1 MSTVIFFLLLLLYVS
16 LGVKFLGDKNIFHFL
31 IITCIFPFTS
41 ALTNFHT
48 HYQIS
53 VYYIFVF
60 IVVLMHVLHSLLKNK
75 IEKTIIYVGLF
86 LLIFI
91 FFFLIYDVF
100 LNPKN
105 LRVVNLLKDIK
116 PLLFLFFGF
125 ILLDV
130 FKNSQ
135 ISWGAPIVKKILFY
149 NFIASIFWFVIFN
162 NTGFVSFVTND
173 GYYQINET
181 RYSSLGSSFVI
192 LYFIANLSINK
203 KINKK
208 ELLYIFSPLFLAGNR
223 TIFFALAVV
232 YLGNVLLS
240 TKDVLKLLKKFF
252 GFGLGLLFIIL
263 GIFSFNKKLQNRV
276 MSMFNYDLV
285 IKQLFSNRFSP
296 FFEELLTFKW
306 YNYFFGKGI
315 GETIYIPWF
324 VYRENIKNFNSTMDN
339 IYLTLYIKYGIF
351 SFLLLS
357 IVYLFFFKLKSNKR
371 FKYLLC
377 IYYLIMGLTT
387 AFMYQTK
394 FLLELVILSAFTFKS
409 LQDSSSVNKFSSL

>member
-1 MSTVIFFLLLLLYVS
+1 MLDTLTFFSLSIIFLLLGLR
-16 LGVKFLGDKNIFHFL
+16 FLKNKNIKFFL
-31 IITCIFPFTS
+31 FLMVLFPFAS
-41 ALTNFHT
+41 ALASFHT
-48 HYQIS
+48 RYQIN

-60 IVVLMHVLHSLLKNK
+60 VIILMHILNDFLKNRVA
-75 IEKTIIYVGLF
+75 KTVLYVGLF
-86 LLIFI
+86 LSCFI
-91 FFFLIYDVF
+91 FFYLMIDVL

-105 LRVVNLLKDIK
+105 LNIIDLLKDFK

-125 ILLDV
+125 ILLDI
-130 FKNSQ
+130 FRNNQ
-135 ISWGAPIVKKILFY
+135 IDWGSSIVKKILFY

-208 ELLYIFSPLFLAGNR
+208 ELLYIFFPLFLAGNR

-232 YLGNVLLS
+232 YLVNVLLS
-240 TKDVLKLLKKFF
+240 TKDVLKLTKKFF
-252 GFGLGLLFIIL
+252 AFGLGLSIIIL
-263 GIFSFNKKLQNRV
+263 GIFSFNEKLQNRIL
-276 MSMFNYDLV
+276 SMFDYDLV

-296 FFEELLTFKW
+296 FFEKLLTFKW

-324 VYRENIKNFNSTMDN
+324 VYRENINNFNSTMDN
-339 IYLTLYIKYGIF
+339 IYMTLYIKYGIF
-351 SFLLLS
+351 SLLLLS
-357 IVYLFFFKLKSNKR
+357 LVALFFFKLQSNKR

-387 AFMYQTK
+387 AFIYQTK
-394 FLLELVILSAFTFKS
+394 FLFELVILSAFVFKS
-409 LQDSSSVNKFSSL
+409 IDSPLVNKTSSS